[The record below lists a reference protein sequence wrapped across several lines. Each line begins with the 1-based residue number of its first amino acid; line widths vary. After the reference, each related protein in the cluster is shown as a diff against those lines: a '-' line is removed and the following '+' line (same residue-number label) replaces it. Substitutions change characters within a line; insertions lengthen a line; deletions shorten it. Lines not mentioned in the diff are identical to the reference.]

1 MLKLNRN
8 KVFSASIGLIGL
20 LFLVLFLNIREVKA
34 LSPEITQVKVPGNP
48 AVYYLN
54 HATGQRKVYINEA
67 VFLDYGNTFA
77 DVKTISPE
85 ELNKWAEARLIK
97 TEDSKDLYYINA
109 GKKVR
114 MNGVQDIVNY
124 NLDRVTPIT
133 VSEFELGQYEEEET
147 YQSAGLLKEDG
158 LYVSQVMITNPTFGQ
173 VLVPGTRD
181 NAVMTIRLSAGNEGA
196 SLQSLTFKLE
206 GLFNNALID
215 EVYLLNTAT
224 GERVRGGKSLRERT
238 LVVNVSPNEVTIT
251 PNSTLELKV
260 MLDLHNIANTANQ
273 NLRFTLED
281 ASSVQASL
289 NAAGIFPLRGAEY
302 KMVEAGLILGSAR
315 VDEESLNG
323 SGNQKNLG
331 KFTITETSGREDI
344 YIKELVIRNTGSAS
358 RRDLE
363 SFKLKHGERVV
374 ATVRKMESNRIV
386 FDVNYLRIPA
396 GSSLTLTV
404 SSILTTEY
412 EPPRSVNLT
421 MERMTVTGRTYEL
434 SLPTEINNI
443 EEEFILP

>member
-206 GLFNNALID
+206 GLFNNALI
-215 EVYLLNTAT
+215 
-224 GERVRGGKSLRERT
+224 
-238 LVVNVSPNEVTIT
+238 
-251 PNSTLELKV
+251 ELKV